1 MVAEN
6 VKDKQYREQVL
17 MHHKSSES
25 FRTFPLKV
33 QFYEEEATQ

>member
-6 VKDKQYREQVL
+6 VKDKKYREQVL
-17 MHHKSSES
+17 VLKSSGS

-33 QFYEEEATQ
+33 QFYEEEAT